1 MKVLISPVSLEEAM
15 IAWECGTDIIDIKN
29 IKEGS
34 LGASFPWI
42 IKEVISSIPDKNVVF
57 SATLGDLPY
66 KPGTAALAALG
77 AVSCGVKYVKA
88 GLKGPKNFA
97 EGFDMMQAV
106 VRTCK
111 DFNPSV
117 IVVAAGY
124 ADYRRFDG
132 LDPLVLVDIAAKS
145 HSDLVMLDTLFKDG
159 KTLFDA
165 MTEAEL
171 SLFVQRAHQNGL
183 KVALAGSVR
192 AEHLGS
198 LSRIGADIVGVR
210 GAVCGSYD
218 RATTI
223 DSLKARE
230 FIAAANAIPSQS
242 VATA

>member
-1 MKVLISPVSLEEAM
+1 MKVLISPVSLEEAK
-15 IAWECGTDIIDIKN
+15 IAWESGSDIIDIKN
-29 IKEGS
+29 VKEGS
-34 LGASFPWI
+34 LGASFPWVI
-42 IKEVISSIPDKNVVF
+42 REVIASIPDKNVVF

-97 EGFDMMQAV
+97 EGCDVMRAV

-111 DFNPSV
+111 DFDPNV
-117 IVVAAGY
+117 ILVTAGY

-132 LDPLVLVDIAAKS
+132 LDPLVLVDIAVES
-145 HSDLVMLDTLFKDG
+145 QSDLVMLDTLYKDG
-159 KTLFDA
+159 NTLFDA

-171 SLFVQRAHQNGL
+171 GLFVQRAHQNGL

-192 AEHLGS
+192 ADQLDA
-198 LSRIGADIVGVR
+198 LSRIGTDIVGVR
-210 GAVCGSYD
+210 GAVCSSYD

-223 DSLKARE
+223 DSSMARE
-230 FIAAANAIPSQS
+230 FISVAKAIQS
-242 VATA
+242 VN